1 MCYNLT
7 EEFLMLLS
15 RWKEKNMAGR
25 VELKKVVE
33 KMDLKNLTPNVDIAD
48 KSIEIPDINR
58 PALQLTGYFE
68 HFDSD
73 RVQLIGYVEYTF
85 LEKLDEE
92 KKREIYTQLLSY
104 QIPCIVFSR
113 DLRPEPMLLEMAE
126 KANIPV
132 FNTEK
137 KTAQFTAEIIRWLN
151 VELAPCI
158 SIHGVLVDVYG
169 VGVLIMG
176 ESGIGKSEA
185 ALELIKRGH
194 RLVSDDVV
202 EIRKVSD
209 ATLVGTAPDITRH
222 FIELR
227 GIGIVDVK
235 TLYGVQSVRE
245 TQNIDLV
252 ITLEDWDKDKKY
264 DRLGMEEEYTEFLG
278 NKIVCHQLPIRPGR
292 NLAIIVETAAIN
304 YRQKKMGYNAAQEL
318 YKRVQQNLAKK

>member
-1 MCYNLT
+1 
-7 EEFLMLLS
+7 
-15 RWKEKNMAGR
+15 MAGR